1 MNKLNKE
8 KIKKLFLEGGVE
20 EVIGR
25 GELEKKLLSRKKLI
39 VKFGADP
46 TRPDLHLGHAVPL
59 RKMREFQDLG
69 HKVVFLIGDATTKI
83 GDPSGRDKTRPVMTD
98 AQIKKNAQTYIKQAS
113 KILKTDKKLLEI
125 RYNSEWFSKMKFYD
139 FLRLMMMTTA
149 ARVLERDMFQRRMQ
163 DGRDVGL
170 HELVYPIMQGYDSVE
185 LKADVVLLGNDQKF
199 NELFGRHYQEKF
211 GQEPQAMII
220 TKLLVGTDGTEK
232 MSKSLDNYI
241 GLTESAEQMYGKVMS
256 IPDGAMGEYFELATS
271 IDKRGAK
278 KIVGEIENKTINP
291 RDAKML
297 LAFEV
302 AKTYHGESE
311 AKKAQ
316 ENFVSVFQKKEAPE
330 KIKAVKINSAKIKL
344 TEFLVKAGIASSN
357 SDARRK
363 IEQGGVSV
371 DEKKILDYKF
381 ELDKKDH
388 DKKVIKAG
396 KLHFSK
402 IIFR

>member
-1 MNKLNKE
+1 VKADKE
-8 KIKKLFLEGGVE
+8 KIQKLFAEGGVE
-20 EVIGR
+20 EVIGQK
-25 GELEKKLLSRKKLI
+25 ELEKKLMSGKKLT

-83 GDPSGRDKTRPVMTD
+83 GDPTGKDKTRPVMTD
-98 AQIKKNAQTYIKQAS
+98 ADIRKNAQTYIKQAS

-125 RYNSEWFSKMKFYD
+125 RYNSEWYSKMKFYE
-139 FLRLMMMTTA
+139 FLRLMTMTTT
-149 ARVLERDMFQRRMQ
+149 ARVLERDMFQKRMQ

-220 TKLLVGTDGTEK
+220 TRLLVGTDGTEK

-241 GLTESAEQMYGKVMS
+241 GLTESADQMYGKVMS
-256 IPDGAMGEYFELATS
+256 ISDGAMEEYFELATS
-271 IDKRGAK
+271 IDKRGVK
-278 KIVGEIENKTINP
+278 KIIGEICDGTFNP

-302 AKTYHGESE
+302 AKTYHGERE
-311 AKKAQ
+311 AKAAQ

-330 KIKAVKINSAKIKL
+330 KIRSVKIDAKKIKL
-344 TEFLVKAGIASSN
+344 TEFLVKVGMATSLG
-357 SDARRK
+357 DARRK
-363 IEQGGVSV
+363 IEQGGVSAGS
-371 DEKKILDYKF
+371 EKILDYKL
-381 ELDKKDH
+381 ELSKKNDNN
-388 DKKVIKAG
+388 KIIKVG
-396 KLHFSK
+396 KFHFCK
-402 IIFR
+402 IIFK

>member
-1 MNKLNKE
+1 VKPDKR
-8 KIKKLFLEGGVE
+8 KIQKLFTEGGVE
-20 EVIGR
+20 EVIGQK
-25 GELEKKLLSRKKLI
+25 ELEKKLLSGKKLT

-83 GDPSGRDKTRPVMTD
+83 GDPTGKDKTRPVMTD
-98 AQIKKNAQTYIKQAS
+98 AQIKKNAATYIKQAS
-113 KILKTDKKLLEI
+113 KILKTDKKLLQI
-125 RYNSEWFSKMKFYD
+125 RYNSEWFSKMKFYE
-139 FLRLMMMTTA
+139 FLRLMTMTTT
-149 ARVLERDMFQRRMQ
+149 ARVLERDMFQKRMQ

-211 GQEPQAMII
+211 SQAPQAMII
-220 TKLLVGTDGTEK
+220 TRLLVGTDGTEK

-241 GLTESAEQMYGKVMS
+241 GLTESAEQMYGKIMS
-256 IPDGAMGEYFELATS
+256 IPDGAMEEYFELATS

-278 KIVGEIENKTINP
+278 KIIGEVRAEKTNP

-302 AKTYHGESE
+302 AKTYHGEKE
-311 AKKAQ
+311 AKQAQ
-316 ENFVSVFQKKEAPE
+316 ENFVSVFQERKMPG
-330 KIKAVKINSAKIKL
+330 KINSVKISSVKIKL
-344 TEFLVKAGIASSN
+344 TEFLVKADMATSLG
-357 SDARRK
+357 DARRK
-363 IEQGGVSV
+363 IEQGGVSINS
-371 DEKKILDYKF
+371 EKVLDYKT
-381 ELDKKDH
+381 ELNKKNDNG
-388 DKKVIKAG
+388 KIIKAG
-396 KLHFSK
+396 KFHFAK
-402 IIFR
+402 ISF

>member
-1 MNKLNKE
+1 
-8 KIKKLFLEGGVE
+8 
-20 EVIGR
+20 
-25 GELEKKLLSRKKLI
+25 
-39 VKFGADP
+39 
-46 TRPDLHLGHAVPL
+46 
-59 RKMREFQDLG
+59 
-69 HKVVFLIGDATTKI
+69 
-83 GDPSGRDKTRPVMTD
+83 
-98 AQIKKNAQTYIKQAS
+98 
-113 KILKTDKKLLEI
+113 
-125 RYNSEWFSKMKFYD
+125 MKFYD

>member
-1 MNKLNKE
+1 MNNKE
-8 KIKKLFLEGGVE
+8 KIQKLFTEGGVE

-25 GELEKKLLSRKKLI
+25 QDLEKKLLSGKKLT

-83 GDPSGRDKTRPVMTD
+83 GDPTGKDKTRPVMTD
-98 AQIKKNAQTYIKQAS
+98 AEIKKNAATYIKQAS

-125 RYNSEWFSKMKFYD
+125 RYNSEWFSKMKFYE
-139 FLRLMMMTTA
+139 FLKLMTMTTT
-149 ARVLERDMFQRRMQ
+149 ARVLERDMFQKRMQ

-220 TKLLVGTDGTEK
+220 TRLLVGTDGTEK

-241 GLTESAEQMYGKVMS
+241 GLTESADQMYGKVMS
-256 IPDGAMGEYFELATS
+256 IPDGAMEEYFELASS

-278 KIVGEIENKTINP
+278 KIIGEIQSEKINP

-297 LAFEV
+297 LAFEI
-302 AKTYHGESE
+302 AKTYHGEK
-311 AKKAQ
+311 AAQKAQ
-316 ENFVSVFQKKEAPE
+316 ENFVSVFQRKKAPE
-330 KIKAVKINSAKIKL
+330 NIKSIKISSAKIKL
-344 TEFLVKAGIASSN
+344 TEFLVKSDMATSLG
-357 SDARRK
+357 DARRK
-363 IEQGGVSV
+363 IEQGGVSISS
-371 DEKKILDYKF
+371 EKVLDYKT
-381 ELDKKDH
+381 ELNKKNDNG
-388 DKKVIKAG
+388 KIIKAG
-396 KLHFSK
+396 KFHFARIS
-402 IIFR
+402 F

>member
-1 MNKLNKE
+1 VKSNKE

-25 GELEKKLLSRKKLI
+25 GELEKKLLSGKKLI

>member
-1 MNKLNKE
+1 MKSNKD
-8 KIKKLFLEGGVE
+8 KIKKLFTEGGVE

-25 GELEKKLLSRKKLI
+25 DELEKKLASGKKLT

-83 GDPSGRDKTRPVMTD
+83 GDPTGKDKTRPVMTD
-98 AQIKKNAQTYIKQAS
+98 AEIKKNAQTYIKQAS
-113 KILKTDKKLLEI
+113 KILKTDKKLLQI
-125 RYNSEWFSKMKFYD
+125 RYNSEWFSEMKFYE
-139 FLRLMMMTTA
+139 FLKLMTMTTT
-149 ARVLERDMFQRRMQ
+149 ARVLERDMFQKRMQ

-170 HELVYPIMQGYDSVE
+170 HELVYPIMQGYDSVV

-220 TKLLVGTDGTEK
+220 TRLLVGTDGTEK

-241 GLTESAEQMYGKVMS
+241 GLTESADQMYGKVMS
-256 IPDGAMGEYFELATS
+256 IPDGAMEEYFELASS

-278 KIVGEIENKTINP
+278 KIIGEIQSEKINP

-297 LAFEV
+297 LAFEI
-302 AKTYHGESE
+302 AKTYHGEK
-311 AKKAQ
+311 AAQKAQ
-316 ENFVSVFQKKEAPE
+316 ENFVSVFQRKKAPE
-330 KIKAVKINSAKIKL
+330 NIKSIKISSAKIKL
-344 TEFLVKAGIASSN
+344 TEFLVKADMATSLG
-357 SDARRK
+357 DARRK
-363 IEQGGVSV
+363 IEQGGVSINS
-371 DEKKILDYKF
+371 EKVLDYKT
-381 ELDKKDH
+381 ELNKKNDNG
-388 DKKVIKAG
+388 KIIKAG
-396 KLHFSK
+396 KLHFAK
-402 IIFR
+402 ISF

>member
-1 MNKLNKE
+1 MKSNKD
-8 KIKKLFLEGGVE
+8 KIKKLFTEGGVE

-25 GELEKKLLSRKKLI
+25 DELEKKLASGKKLT

-83 GDPSGRDKTRPVMTD
+83 GDPTGKDKTRPVMTD
-98 AQIKKNAQTYIKQAS
+98 AEIKKNAQTYIKQAS
-113 KILKTDKKLLEI
+113 KILKTDKKLLQI
-125 RYNSEWFSKMKFYD
+125 RYNSEWFSEMKFYE
-139 FLRLMMMTTA
+139 FLKLMTMTTT
-149 ARVLERDMFQRRMQ
+149 ARVLERDMFQKRMQ

-170 HELVYPIMQGYDSVE
+170 HELVYPIMQGYDSVV

-220 TKLLVGTDGTEK
+220 TRLLVGTDGTEK

-241 GLTESAEQMYGKVMS
+241 GLTESADQMYGKVMS
-256 IPDGAMGEYFELATS
+256 IPDGAMEEYFELASS

-278 KIVGEIENKTINP
+278 KIIGEIQSEKINP

-297 LAFEV
+297 LAFEI
-302 AKTYHGESE
+302 AKTYHGEK
-311 AKKAQ
+311 AAQKAQ
-316 ENFVSVFQKKEAPE
+316 ENFVSVFQRKKAPE
-330 KIKAVKINSAKIKL
+330 NIKSIKIISAKIKL
-344 TEFLVKAGIASSN
+344 TEFLVKADMATSLG
-357 SDARRK
+357 DARRK
-363 IEQGGVSV
+363 IEQGGVSID
-371 DEKKILDYKF
+371 DEKLLDSQLLITKEFDDKVLRIGKMGFVKIVF
-381 ELDKKDH
+381 EK
-388 DKKVIKAG
+388 
-396 KLHFSK
+396 
-402 IIFR
+402 

>member
-1 MNKLNKE
+1 
-8 KIKKLFLEGGVE
+8 VE

-25 GELEKKLLSRKKLI
+25 GELEKKLMSGKKLT

-59 RKMREFQDLG
+59 RKMREFQDFG

-83 GDPSGRDKTRPVMTD
+83 GDPTGKDKTRPVMTD

-139 FLRLMMMTTA
+139 FLKLMTMTTT
-149 ARVLERDMFQRRMQ
+149 ARVLERDMFQKRMR

-211 GQEPQAMII
+211 GQQPQAMII
-220 TKLLVGTDGTEK
+220 TKLLVGTDGKEK

-256 IPDGAMGEYFELATS
+256 IPDTAMEEYFELAS
-271 IDKRGAK
+271 GIDKRGAK
-278 KIVGEIENKTINP
+278 KIIGEVQNETVNP

-297 LAFEV
+297 LAYEI
-302 AKTYHGESE
+302 AKEYHGEKE

-316 ENFVSVFQKKEAPE
+316 ENFVSVFQKKEAPG
-330 KIKAVKINSAKIKL
+330 KMKSISVKANKIKL
-344 TEFLVKAGIASSN
+344 TEFMVEAGAATSFG
-357 SDARRK
+357 DARRK
-363 IEQGGVSV
+363 VEQGGVSV
-371 DEKKILDYKF
+371 DGKKILDYRL
-381 ELDKKDH
+381 EMGKKEDNN
-388 DKKVIKAG
+388 KIIKVG
-396 KLHFSK
+396 KLHFCK
-402 IIFR
+402 IAFK

>member
-1 MNKLNKE
+1 MKSNNE

-25 GELEKKLLSRKKLI
+25 GELEKKLLSGKKLI

-98 AQIKKNAQTYIKQAS
+98 AEIKKNAQTYIKQAS

-125 RYNSEWFSKMKFYD
+125 RYNSEWFSKMKFYE
-139 FLRLMMMTTA
+139 FLRLMAMTTT
-149 ARVLERDMFQRRMQ
+149 ARVLERDMFQKRMK

-170 HELVYPIMQGYDSVE
+170 HELVYPIMQGYDSVV

-211 GQEPQAMII
+211 GQVPQAMII
-220 TKLLVGTDGTEK
+220 TRLLVGTDGKEK

-241 GLTESAEQMYGKVMS
+241 GLTESAEQMYGKAMS
-256 IPDGAMGEYFELATS
+256 IPDEAMKEYFELATNL
-271 IDKRGAK
+271 DYK
-278 KIVGEIENKTINP
+278 KIKKSNP

-297 LAFEV
+297 LAFEI
-302 AKTYHGESE
+302 AKMYHGEKES
-311 AKKAQ
+311 KKAQ
-316 ENFVSVFQKKEAPE
+316 ESFVSVFQKKEVPE
-330 KIKAVKINSAKIKL
+330 KIKAVRINSAKIKL
-344 TEFLVKAGIASSN
+344 TKFLVEACVATSLG
-357 SDARRK
+357 DARRK

-371 DEKKILDYKF
+371 DGEKVLDYRF
-381 ELDKKDH
+381 EMGKKSDNN
-388 DKKVIKAG
+388 KIIKVG
-396 KLHFSK
+396 KLHFSRIVFK
-402 IIFR
+402 

>member
-1 MNKLNKE
+1 MKLNKE
-8 KIKKLFLEGGVE
+8 KIKKLFSEGGVE
-20 EVIGR
+20 EVIGQK
-25 GELEKKLLSRKKLI
+25 ELEKKLLSGKKLT

-83 GDPSGRDKTRPVMTD
+83 GDPTGKDKTRPVMTD
-98 AQIKKNAQTYIKQAS
+98 AEIKKNAATYIKQAS

-125 RYNSEWFSKMKFYD
+125 RYNSEWFSKMKFYE
-139 FLRLMMMTTA
+139 FLKLMTMTTT
-149 ARVLERDMFQRRMQ
+149 ARVLERDMFQKRMQ

-170 HELVYPIMQGYDSVE
+170 HELVYPIMQGYDSVV

-220 TKLLVGTDGTEK
+220 TKLLVGTEGKEK

-241 GLTESAEQMYGKVMS
+241 GLTESAEQMYGKIMS
-256 IPDGAMGEYFELATS
+256 IPDEAMGEYFELASS
-271 IDKRGAK
+271 IDKRGGK
-278 KIVGEIENKTINP
+278 KMIEEIQDEKINP

-302 AKTYHGESE
+302 AKTYHGEKE

-330 KIKAVKINSAKIKL
+330 KIKPVNIKGDKIKL
-344 TEFLVKAGIASSN
+344 TELMVETSMATSLG
-357 SDARRK
+357 DARRK

-371 DEKKILDYKF
+371 DGEKISDYRLEMSKKSDNNKII
-381 ELDKKDH
+381 
-388 DKKVIKAG
+388 KVG
-396 KLHFSK
+396 KLHFGK
-402 IIFR
+402 IVFK

>member
-1 MNKLNKE
+1 VKSNKE
-8 KIKKLFLEGGVE
+8 KIQNLFAEGGVE

-25 GELEKKLLSRKKLI
+25 DELEKKLLSGKKLT

-83 GDPSGRDKTRPVMTD
+83 GDPTGKDKTRPVMTD
-98 AQIKKNAQTYIKQAS
+98 AEIKKNAATYIKQAS
-113 KILKTDKKLLEI
+113 KILKTDKNLLEI
-125 RYNSEWFSKMKFYD
+125 RYNSEWFGKMKFYD
-139 FLRLMMMTTA
+139 FLKLMTMTTT
-149 ARVLERDMFQRRMQ
+149 ARVLERDMFQKRMT

-211 GQEPQAMII
+211 GQAPQAMII
-220 TKLLVGTDGTEK
+220 TRLLVGTDGTEK
-232 MSKSLDNYI
+232 MSKSLDNYV
-241 GLTESAEQMYGKVMS
+241 GLTETAEQMYGKIMS

-271 IDKRGAK
+271 IDKRGVK
-278 KIVGEIENKTINP
+278 KIIREIGDGTFNP

-302 AKTYHGESE
+302 AKTYHGEK
-311 AKKAQ
+311 AAALAQ
-316 ENFVSVFQKKEAPE
+316 ENFVNVFQERKAPE
-330 KIKAVKINSAKIKL
+330 KIKSVNVNSAKIKI
-344 TEFLVKAGIASSN
+344 TEFLVKAGMATSN

-371 DEKKILDYKF
+371 DEKKIVDFKL
-381 ELDKKDH
+381 ELNKKDH
-388 DKKVIKAG
+388 NKKVIKAG
-396 KLHFSK
+396 KLHFGK
-402 IIFR
+402 IVFK

>member
-1 MNKLNKE
+1 MKLNKE
-8 KIKKLFLEGGVE
+8 KIQKLFAEGGVE
-20 EVIGR
+20 EVIGQK
-25 GELEKKLLSRKKLI
+25 ELEKKLLSGKKLT

-83 GDPSGRDKTRPVMTD
+83 GDPTGKDKTRPVMTD
-98 AQIKKNAQTYIKQAS
+98 AEIKKNAQTYIKQAS

-125 RYNSEWFSKMKFYD
+125 RYNSQWYSKMKFYE
-139 FLRLMMMTTA
+139 FLKLMTMTTT
-149 ARVLERDMFQRRMQ
+149 ARVLERDMFQKRMQ

-211 GQEPQAMII
+211 EQEPQAMII
-220 TKLLVGTDGTEK
+220 TRLLVGTDGTEK

-241 GLTESAEQMYGKVMS
+241 ALTDSVDQMYGKVMS
-256 IPDGAMGEYFELATS
+256 IPDSAMEEYFELAS
-271 IDKRGAK
+271 GIDKRGAK
-278 KIVGEIENKTINP
+278 KIISEVRDGKTNP

-302 AKTYHGESE
+302 AKTYHGEKA

-316 ENFVSVFQKKEAPE
+316 ENFVSVFQERKMPG
-330 KIKAVKINSAKIKL
+330 KINSVKISSAKIKL
-344 TEFLVKAGIASSN
+344 TELLVKADMATSLG
-357 SDARRK
+357 DARRK

-371 DEKKILDYKF
+371 DGERIMDYNAELNKKRDSGKII
-381 ELDKKDH
+381 
-388 DKKVIKAG
+388 KVG

-402 IIFR
+402 VVFK

>member
-1 MNKLNKE
+1 MKNAKKE
-8 KIKKLFLEGGVE
+8 KIRKLFADGGVE

-25 GELEKKLLSRKKLI
+25 EELEKKLLSGKKLI

-59 RKMREFQDLG
+59 RKLREFQDLG

-83 GDPSGRDKTRPVMTD
+83 GDPTGKDKTRPVMTD
-98 AQIKKNAQTYIKQAS
+98 AEIKKNAQTYIKQAA
-113 KILKTDKKLLEI
+113 KILKTDKGLLEI

-139 FLRLMMMTTA
+139 FLRLMTMTTT
-149 ARVLERDMFQRRMQ
+149 ARVLERDMFQKRMK

-220 TKLLVGTDGTEK
+220 TRLLVGTDGKEK

-256 IPDGAMGEYFELATS
+256 IPDEAMEEYFELAAGVS
-271 IDKRGAK
+271 YEDI
-278 KIVGEIENKTINP
+278 KIKNP
-291 RDAKML
+291 RDKKMH
-297 LAFEV
+297 LAFEIV
-302 AKTYHGESE
+302 KIYHGEKG

-316 ENFVSVFQKKEAPE
+316 ESFVKTFQKKETPE
-330 KIKAVKINSAKIKL
+330 NIKTLKIAGNKIKL
-344 TEFLVKAGIASSN
+344 TEFLVKAGMATSI

-371 DEKKILDYKF
+371 DGEKILDYKYV
-381 ELDKKDH
+381 LMKMDSGKI
-388 DKKVIKAG
+388 VKAG
-396 KLHFSK
+396 KLHYIK
-402 IIFR
+402 VIFK

>member
-1 MNKLNKE
+1 VNNKE
-8 KIKKLFLEGGVE
+8 KIQKLFTEGGVE

-25 GELEKKLLSRKKLI
+25 GELEKKLMSGKKLI

-83 GDPSGRDKTRPVMTD
+83 GDPTGKDKTRPVMTD
-98 AQIKKNAQTYIKQAS
+98 AEIKKNAATYIKQAS

-125 RYNSEWFSKMKFYD
+125 RYNSEWFSKMKFYE
-139 FLRLMMMTTA
+139 FLKLMTMTTT
-149 ARVLERDMFQRRMQ
+149 ARVLERDMFQKRMQ

-170 HELVYPIMQGYDSVE
+170 HELVYPIMQGYDSVV

-220 TKLLVGTDGTEK
+220 TKLLVGTEGREK

-241 GLTESAEQMYGKVMS
+241 GLTESAEQMYGKIMS
-256 IPDGAMGEYFELATS
+256 IPDEAMGEYFELASS

-278 KIVGEIENKTINP
+278 KMIEEIQNEKINP

-302 AKTYHGESE
+302 AKTYHGEKE

-330 KIKAVKINSAKIKL
+330 KIKPVNIKGDKIKL
-344 TEFLVKAGIASSN
+344 TELMVETSMATSLG
-357 SDARRK
+357 DARRK

-371 DEKKILDYKF
+371 DGEKISDYRLEMSKKSDNGKII
-381 ELDKKDH
+381 
-388 DKKVIKAG
+388 KVG
-396 KLHFSK
+396 KLHFGK
-402 IIFR
+402 IVFK